1 MIINKTKWRHVM
13 EISQPNLLAVP
24 TPKIVQWCFSWKK
37 KWWPMKMFELQFL
50 SLFSTANFIFDIYYS
65 THTKEKDWQGFPF
78 HFLIAFSEETFGRY
92 VTGDYKLSMISL
104 PEIVPFS
111 SKKHSSHAVLV
122 SLTRT
127 HVFCYANEMNIL
139 RAFLCGSFFRA
150 IDYHEFLRNNIIMMQ
165 IYSPMRKSGQ
175 HYFWKFLTTSLSGNT
190 LPLKDCGSLAFHETK
205 ESQAARTTLWII

>member
-1 MIINKTKWRHVM
+1 MIINKTKWRHVL
-13 EISQPNLLAVP
+13 EISQASLLAAP
-24 TPKIVQWCFSWKK
+24 TQEIVQWCLSWRK

-122 SLTRT
+122 SLTRNT
-127 HVFCYANEMNIL
+127 AICYANEMNIL
-139 RAFLCGSFFRA
+139 RAFLCGSFFRT

-165 IYSPMRKSGQ
+165 IYSPVREPGQ

-190 LPLKDCGSLAFHETK
+190 LPLKDYGSLAFHETE
-205 ESQAARTTLWII
+205 ESQAARRLYG